1 MSYKILIVDDDK
13 DLSFIISETISKY
26 GFIPTLAYDGEE
38 AYRLLEKNKYDIVV
52 LDINLPDSSGF
63 EICKEIR
70 KMSKVP
76 IIFASARS
84 SVTDRVDGLE
94 MGGDFYLSKPYTLK
108 ELVATVNALIRRCYS
123 NVERI
128 IEFGNIKIN
137 IDSRT
142 VYKNNSLIQLSLKEF
157 DLLSYMLQNKNKA
170 LKKELLLSEVW
181 GTFST
186 VELQT
191 LTVHIRWLREKLED
205 DPANPKY
212 IKTVRGV
219 GYMLDLGEA

>member
-1 MSYKILIVDDDK
+1 MNYKVLLVDDDK

-26 GFIPTLAYDGEE
+26 GYITTPAYNEE
-38 AYRLLEKNKYDIVV
+38 MAYELLEKNTYDVII
-52 LDINLPDSSGF
+52 LDINLPDSTGF

-70 KMSKVP
+70 KNSNVP

-84 SVTDRVDGLE
+84 SITDKVDSLD
-94 MGGDFYLSKPYTLK
+94 MGGDFYLSKPYSMK
-108 ELVATVNALIRRCYS
+108 ELIATLNALIRRCY
-123 NVERI
+123 NKEEAI
-128 IEFGNIKIN
+128 IKFDNFKIN
-137 IDSRT
+137 VDSRQL
-142 VYKNNSLIQLSLKEF
+142 YKNNKLIQLSLKEF
-157 DLLSYMLQNKNKA
+157 DLFLYMVNNKNKA
-170 LKKELLLSEVW
+170 LSKDQLLSDVW

-219 GYMLDLGEA
+219 GYMLEV

>member
-1 MSYKILIVDDDK
+1 MNYKVLLVDDDK

-26 GFIPTLAYDGEE
+26 GYIVTSAYTEE
-38 AYRLLEKNKYDIVV
+38 MAYELLENNTYDVII
-52 LDINLPDSSGF
+52 LDINLPDSTGF

-70 KMSKVP
+70 KYSKVP
-76 IIFASARS
+76 IIFASART
-84 SVTDRVDGLE
+84 SVSDKVDSLDI
-94 MGGDFYLSKPYTLK
+94 GGDFYLSKPYSMK
-108 ELVATVNALIRRCYS
+108 ELIATLNALIRRCF
-123 NVERI
+123 NLEETK
-128 IEFGNIKIN
+128 IEFDNIRIN
-137 IDSRT
+137 VDSRQ
-142 VYKNNSLIQLSLKEF
+142 VYKDNKLIQLSLKEF
-157 DLLSYMLQNKNKA
+157 DLFLYMVNNKNKA
-170 LKKELLLSEVW
+170 LNKDQLLRDIW

-219 GYMLDLGEA
+219 GYMFTL

>member
-1 MSYKILIVDDDK
+1 MNYKVLLVDDDK

-26 GFIPTLAYDGEE
+26 GYITTPAYNEE
-38 AYRLLEKNKYDIVV
+38 MAYELLEKNTYDVII
-52 LDINLPDSSGF
+52 LDINLPDSTGF

-70 KMSKVP
+70 KNSNVP

-84 SVTDRVDGLE
+84 SITDKVDSLD
-94 MGGDFYLSKPYTLK
+94 MGGDFYLSKPYSMK
-108 ELVATVNALIRRCYS
+108 ELIATLNALIRRCY
-123 NVERI
+123 NKEEAI
-128 IEFGNIKIN
+128 IEFDNFKIN
-137 IDSRT
+137 VDSRQL
-142 VYKNNSLIQLSLKEF
+142 YKNNKLIKLSLKEF
-157 DLLSYMLQNKNKA
+157 DLFLYMVNNKNKA
-170 LKKELLLSEVW
+170 LSKDQLLSDVW

-219 GYMLDLGEA
+219 GYMLEI

>member
-1 MSYKILIVDDDK
+1 MNYKVLLVDDDK

-26 GFIPTLAYDGEE
+26 GYITTPAYNEE
-38 AYRLLEKNKYDIVV
+38 MAYELLEKNTYDVII
-52 LDINLPDSSGF
+52 LDINLPDSTGF

-70 KMSKVP
+70 KNSNVP

-84 SVTDRVDGLE
+84 SITDKVDSLD
-94 MGGDFYLSKPYTLK
+94 MGGDFYLSKPYSMK
-108 ELVATVNALIRRCYS
+108 ELIATLNALIRRCY
-123 NVERI
+123 NKEEAI
-128 IEFGNIKIN
+128 IEFDNFKIN
-137 IDSRT
+137 VDSRQL
-142 VYKNNSLIQLSLKEF
+142 YKNNKLIQLSLKEF
-157 DLLSYMLQNKNKA
+157 DLFLYMVNNKNKA
-170 LKKELLLSEVW
+170 LSKDQLLSDVW

-219 GYMLDLGEA
+219 GYMLEV

>member
-1 MSYKILIVDDDK
+1 MNYKVLLVDDDK

-26 GFIPTLAYDGEE
+26 GYITTPAYNEE
-38 AYRLLEKNKYDIVV
+38 MAYELLEKNTYDVII
-52 LDINLPDSSGF
+52 LDINLPDSTGF

-70 KMSKVP
+70 KNSNVP

-84 SVTDRVDGLE
+84 SITDKVDSLD
-94 MGGDFYLSKPYTLK
+94 MGGDFYLSKPYSMK
-108 ELVATVNALIRRCYS
+108 ELIATLNALIRRCY
-123 NVERI
+123 NKEEAI
-128 IEFGNIKIN
+128 IEFDNFKIN
-137 IDSRT
+137 VDSRQL
-142 VYKNNSLIQLSLKEF
+142 YKNNKLIQLSLKEF
-157 DLLSYMLQNKNKA
+157 DLFLYMVNNKNKA
-170 LKKELLLSEVW
+170 LSKDQLLSDVW

-219 GYMLDLGEA
+219 GYMLEI